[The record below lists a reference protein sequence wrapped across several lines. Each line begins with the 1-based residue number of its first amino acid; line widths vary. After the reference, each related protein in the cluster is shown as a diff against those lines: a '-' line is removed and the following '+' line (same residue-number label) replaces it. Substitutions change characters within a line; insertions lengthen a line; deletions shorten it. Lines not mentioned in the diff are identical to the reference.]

1 MVIYIVCSGKAS
13 ICMKSK
19 LINKNIWDFEVIYE
33 LIAYILM
40 K

>member
-1 MVIYIVCSGKAS
+1 MVICIVCSVKTD
-13 ICMKSK
+13 ICMGAK

-40 K
+40 T

>member
-1 MVIYIVCSGKAS
+1 MVICIVCGGKAT
-13 ICMKSK
+13 ICMWSK
-19 LINKNIWDFEVIYE
+19 QINKNIWDFEVIYE